1 MGNLLVLRKVERN
14 NGQLCV
20 KIQVEN
26 HSEIVRSFK
35 LHEVL
40 AVQADS
46 VTPNA
51 KVIPLGDGY
60 DYHWK
65 LSIGPGQATTL
76 SYSIAADGVSL
87 KELVVEGQEAENVT
101 GARVI

>member
-1 MGNLLVLRKVERN
+1 LTLRVVSWSERN

-20 KIQVEN
+20 KILVEN
-26 HSEIVRSFK
+26 HSELVRSFK

-46 VTPNA
+46 VQPDA
-51 KVIPLGDGY
+51 KVTPLGDGY

-65 LSIGPGQATTL
+65 LSVGPGQDTTL

-87 KELVVEGQEAENVT
+87 KEPVVEGLEAENVT

>member
-1 MGNLLVLRKVERN
+1 MVGIR
-14 NGQLCV
+14 
-20 KIQVEN
+20 VEN
-26 HSEIVRSFK
+26 HSDLVRSFK

-40 AVQADS
+40 SVQAEEVS
-46 VTPNA
+46 PQA

-65 LSIGPGQATTL
+65 LSLPPGQSISL
-76 SYSIAADGVSL
+76 SYRVAADGVSL
-87 KELVVEGQEAENVT
+87 KEPVVEGLDAEIVT